1 MTEKPNF
8 IEPLLNSAED
18 YAKTSVQLAKLQLVD
33 KTANLTSTLIS
44 RGIAFL
50 SLILSLV
57 IANIGVALWLG
68 NMLGKIYY
76 GFFAVALFYG
86 CVGGIV
92 YCFMHT
98 GIKTKVSNAVI
109 TQLLK

>member
-1 MTEKPNF
+1 MTDKPNF
-8 IEPLLNSAED
+8 IEPLLDSAED

-33 KTANLTSTLIS
+33 KTASLTSTLIS

-50 SLILSLV
+50 SLLICLV

-68 NMLGKIYY
+68 NMLGKSYY

-86 CVGGIV
+86 CVGSIV
-92 YCFMHT
+92 YYFMHAS
-98 GIKTKVSNAVI
+98 IKTKVSNTVI